1 MSETIKIS
9 VDAMG
14 GDNGPRIVFHGARL
28 ILRERGNIE
37 FVFHGRKD
45 ILDPLLDEFP
55 EVRAVSSIRHQDVVI
70 GMDDKPSAALRKGRN
85 KSSMWSALQA
95 VKDGEADVAV
105 SGGNTGALMAM
116 ATFCLRPIK
125 GVSRPAIAAIW
136 PTERADIIVLDV
148 GATIGGDA
156 QQLVDFAIL
165 GASLARALFDQE
177 TPSVGLLNIG
187 TEELKGVESVKEAAR
202 ILQQRDGAGFRFHG
216 FVEGND
222 IGKGTVDV
230 VVTEGFVGNIALKT
244 AEGTARQVGSY
255 FRKALKADW
264 VSRLG
269 ALISIRALSALKRK
283 MDPRAINGGVFLG
296 LNGIVI
302 KSHGGTDEVGFKSA
316 LDLAYEMGRFRLI
329 EKINEGLKKF
339 EPVAQDEDEDE
350 KSQTA
355 GDGQSTARDVSGGQ
369 DDTSQAN
376 EKTELP
382 A

>member
-1 MSETIKIS
+1 MSDSIVIS

-14 GDNGPRIVFHGARL
+14 GDNGPRIVLHGAKL
-28 ILRERGNIE
+28 VLRERGNIE
-37 FVFHGRKD
+37 FIFHGREE
-45 ILDPLLDEFP
+45 ILQPLLDEFP
-55 EVRAVSSIRHQDVVI
+55 EVSAVSTIQHSDVVI
-70 GMDDKPSAALRKGRN
+70 DMDAKPSAALRKGRN
-85 KSSMWSALQA
+85 TSSMWSALQA
-95 VKDGEADVAV
+95 VKDGKAAVAV

-116 ATFCLRPIK
+116 STFCLRPIK

-136 PTERADIIVLDV
+136 PTERADIVVLDV

-156 QQLVDFAIL
+156 EQLVDFAIL
-165 GASLARALFDQE
+165 GAALARALFDLE

-187 TEELKGVESVKEAAR
+187 TEELKGVDSVKEAAR
-202 ILQQRDGAGFRFHG
+202 ILEQRDGAGFSFNG

-255 FRKALKADW
+255 FSQALKADW

-283 MDPRAINGGVFLG
+283 LDPRAINGGVFLG

-316 LDLAYEMGRFRLI
+316 LDVAYEMGRFDLI
-329 EKINEGLKKF
+329 AKINEGLKSF
-339 EPVAQDEDEDE
+339 EPDENETMNEDEPDSDE
-350 KSQTA
+350 P
-355 GDGQSTARDVSGGQ
+355 STGAT
-369 DDTSQAN
+369 DTSKPNQAGKKAR
-376 EKTELP
+376 KTK
-382 A
+382 